1 MAALLVGMLPS
12 PNRLVLA
19 GVASSQARRT
29 RGICHPYGVHLAVKE
44 SATSVEKP
52 GMRLKGWLKT
62 EPLVVPA
69 QAASVSPD
77 SVMLSQRTD
86 AAVLDLVRS
95 ETLQMDQS
103 LVAQIR
109 ERISAQN
116 AAATHALT

>member
-1 MAALLVGMLPS
+1 M
-12 PNRLVLA
+12 
-19 GVASSQARRT
+19 
-29 RGICHPYGVHLAVKE
+29 CHPDEVHLAVK
-44 SATSVEKP
+44 ANRTSVETS
-52 GMRLKGWLKT
+52 GMRLRSWLRA
-62 EPLVVPA
+62 EPLAVPA
-69 QAASVSPD
+69 PAASVSPD

-109 ERISAQN
+109 ERIRAQN

>member
-1 MAALLVGMLPS
+1 M
-12 PNRLVLA
+12 RVLRHSD
-19 GVASSQARRT
+19 VL
-29 RGICHPYGVHLAVKE
+29 HLAVKE
-44 SATSVEKP
+44 TGNPVETASMGLRSWLTS
-52 GMRLKGWLKT
+52 

-69 QAASVSPD
+69 PAESVSPD

-109 ERISAQN
+109 ERIKMQN
-116 AAATHALT
+116 AAVTPALP